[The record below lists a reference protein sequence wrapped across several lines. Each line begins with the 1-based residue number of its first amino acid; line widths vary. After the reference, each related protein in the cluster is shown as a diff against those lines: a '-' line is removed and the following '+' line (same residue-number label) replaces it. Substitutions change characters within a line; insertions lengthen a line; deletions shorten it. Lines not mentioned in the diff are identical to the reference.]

1 MQRPDGREWGLGVVW
16 PRLEF
21 GDPTAIQRINIP
33 SSSCPF
39 AKRRYDA
46 EPPARFFPRS
56 LTSLPLSMRGAVS
69 ECFQA
74 TARHPLDRA
83 LAPRCSDTRTSC
95 RHQTIA
101 AASRLLKEFED
112 DHAEAC
118 VFSEFLGTFPP
129 GPLISPRS
137 LTSLPPS
144 VRVVQ

>member
-1 MQRPDGREWGLGVVW
+1 MLPRPAV
-16 PRLEF
+16 P
-21 GDPTAIQRINIP
+21 IP
-33 SSSCPF
+33 
-39 AKRRYDA
+39 
-46 EPPARFFPRS
+46 
-56 LTSLPLSMRGAVS
+56 
-69 ECFQA
+69 A
-74 TARHPLDRA
+74 TAAGYREHRGSFDFFYSPWRQHHDRQLRPASQRVFKGVHGNA